1 VTDVANEAD
10 AITLRME
17 RDALGRLTVTHACGR
32 STLYRYDQAGQLV
45 HTEVFSDDGR
55 KRIVHDKLLFSYSK
69 RGELMS
75 ETGHLGT
82 CFHRYNEVATA
93 ARRHCSTAARSTA
106 CTRALAT
113 FTRSI
118 SMAKSS
124 ATWRTPGITFNSTKA
139 KLIDRKAMTKRY
151 CKLNEEKHAP

>member
-1 VTDVANEAD
+1 
-10 AITLRME
+10 ME
-17 RDALGRLTVTHACGR
+17 RDALDRLTVKHARGR
-32 STLYRYDQAGQLV
+32 STLYGYDQAGQLQ
-45 HTEVFSDDGR
+45 HTDVFSDDSR
-55 KRIVHDKLLFSYSK
+55 KRIVHDKLLFSYIK
-69 RGELMS
+69 HGELMS

-82 CFHRYNEVATA
+82 CSHRHNEVATA
-93 ARRHCSTAARSTA
+93 ARLHCSTAARSTA

-113 FTRSI
+113 STRSI

-124 ATWRTPGITFNSTKA
+124 ATSRTPGITFNSIKA